1 MSVSARL
8 ISGTV
13 ASWVQIAITLL
24 SQVIL
29 VPLYLTYWDV
39 KTYGVWLAMI
49 AFTGVLNTLD
59 LGYQEYLA
67 YEFLKMGKENTK
79 SLSKHLSSGLLIG
92 FFLGLFQLLII
103 MVIYGFGFIAALFHE
118 SSSIT
123 NGGTINDICIIL
135 LMQGVAWMLFGSIG
149 GILGRGMHVFGH
161 YPRMAWWGVLAALA
175 INVAPAVAVWMGADL
190 LTTGITMAAA
200 RFLFSIPICV
210 DMIILFKKAGVKFIN
225 PSLRLGWGDFVK
237 SLLLCLSGL
246 LENMRHQGARMLLT
260 PLAGI
265 AGLAA
270 FSTMRTG
277 SNVAMQGL
285 HTITHP
291 LMPELIGFLH
301 KRDQIRSDVAFV
313 TIWVVAAVVLS
324 PALIILQLFI
334 RPVYLLW
341 TKNQIPFNPWLF
353 ATLSMGVLVYAISQP
368 AIAVVRGNNLLKSQV
383 VISILA
389 GSITIIGMFVL
400 VPFMGIAGAGVA
412 LLTAEIGANIY
423 YKSVAKKWLKQN
435 EMEWP
440 TRLSAITLTSVLV
453 ASASISLLII
463 FPDANVII
471 VLLSLIVLLVNTIRF
486 WLSLPDLATNRIKK
500 LALGLP
506 VLKQLFTN

>member
-29 VPLYLTYWDV
+29 VPLYLSYWDV
-39 KTYGVWLAMI
+39 QTYGVWLAII

-67 YEFLKMGKENTK
+67 YEFLKMGKENTN

-92 FFLGLFQLLII
+92 FFLGLFQMLII
-103 MVIYGFGFIAALFHE
+103 LVIYGFGFIAVLFNE
-118 SSSIT
+118 STSIT
-123 NGGTINDICIIL
+123 NSGTINDICIIL
-135 LMQGVAWMLFGSIG
+135 LTQGAAWIFFGSIG

-161 YPRMAWWGVLAALA
+161 YPRMAWWGVLASLA
-175 INVAPAVAVWMGADL
+175 INLAPAAAVWMGADL

-200 RFLFSIPICV
+200 RFLFSIPMCV
-210 DMIILFKKAGVKFIN
+210 DIIILFKKAGLKFIN
-225 PSLRLGWGDFVK
+225 PSLSLGWGDFVK

-265 AGLAA
+265 TGLA
-270 FSTMRTG
+270 TG

-313 TIWVVAAVVLS
+313 TIWVVAAVLLS

-334 RPVYLLW
+334 QPVYLLW

-353 ATLSMGVLVYAISQP
+353 ATLSIGVLVYAISQP

-389 GSITIIGMFVL
+389 GSITIIGMFLL

-412 LLTAEIGANIY
+412 LLLAEIGANIY

-435 EMEWP
+435 EMKWP
-440 TRLSAITLTSVLV
+440 TRISAITLTSVFV

-463 FPDANVII
+463 FPNASVII
-471 VLLSLIVLLVNTIRF
+471 VLLSMIGLLMNTIRF
-486 WLSLPDLATNRIKK
+486 WLSLPDLATNKIKK

-506 VLKQLFTN
+506 LLKQLFAN